1 MMADIFKVP
10 DMTIPPPTCHY
21 VYTDLVMST

>member
-1 MMADIFKVP
+1 MMVDIFNVP

-21 VYTDLVMST
+21 V